1 MASLPNGVEIGYA
14 TRRPRNAFAERPTR
28 RKGHG
33 YIRSGAWIR
42 GQASAGLLRQEVLA
56 ARRLKL
62 SCAVKTLI
70 TTPPIHLHRQLA
82 ANLAWR
88 NLKAGS
94 GRLLGEGRQVM
105 SGLSLLHARPRQLDG
120 LDQMWSWNNLTY
132 ASGGGG
138 TEWRRL
144 APQACDGGRSNQVT
158 GTSPKPTHAGG
169 EQDDDIQTVEWPAN

>member
-1 MASLPNGVEIGYA
+1 
-14 TRRPRNAFAERPTR
+14 
-28 RKGHG
+28 
-33 YIRSGAWIR
+33 
-42 GQASAGLLRQEVLA
+42 
-56 ARRLKL
+56 
-62 SCAVKTLI
+62 
-70 TTPPIHLHRQLA
+70 
-82 ANLAWR
+82 
-88 NLKAGS
+88 
-94 GRLLGEGRQVM
+94 M
-105 SGLSLLHARPRQLDG
+105 SGLRLLHARPRQLDG